1 MEQVIFE
8 DLGRKGYQEAW
19 DYQESLLKENV
30 RVKTEARERGDGV
43 VGTVHRLLF
52 VEHPPVYT
60 LGKSGHME
68 NVLLDDQ
75 AMEEKGAMFF
85 KTNRGG
91 DVTFHGPGQLVG
103 YPILDLE
110 KFRTDLGWYL
120 RSLEEVG
127 IQVLAEYGI
136 EGGRSAGETGIW
148 IESGVKG
155 RERKICAMGV
165 RCSRWITMHG
175 FALNVN
181 TDLSWFGNIVPCG
194 IADKQVTSLQQELGR
209 PVDMEEVKTRWK
221 QQFEKVF
228 GARILLG

>member
-75 AMEEKGAMFF
+75 AMEKKGAMFF

-194 IADKQVTSLQQELGR
+194 IADKQVTSMQQELGR